1 MTAADRAR
9 QIICA
14 VDTSDPDEAAALA
27 GALAGR
33 VGALKLGLEFFSA
46 NGPEGVR
53 QVAAGGLSI
62 FLDLKLHDIPNT
74 VARALHAAA
83 PCDPMMITLHAS
95 GGAAM
100 MWAAAAA
107 AMRIADG
114 GDGRRPLLLAVTVL
128 TSFDEND
135 VAAVGMHGP
144 IADQVRRLASLA
156 QECGMDGVVAS
167 AHETAMIR
175 QLCGDDFKVVV
186 PGIRPAWSTAD
197 DQKRI
202 VTPAEA
208 VRDGADYLVIGRPI
222 TRADDAAAATARIAD
237 EMAEVV
243 A

>member
-1 MTAADRAR
+1 MTAADRAG

-14 VDTSDPDEAAALA
+14 VDTSDADEASMLA

-46 NGPEGVR
+46 NGPDGVR
-53 QVAAGGLSI
+53 QVAAGSLPI
-62 FLDLKLHDIPNT
+62 FLDLKLYDIPNT

-100 MWAAAAA
+100 MRAAAAA

-114 GDGRRPLLLAVTVL
+114 ADGRCPLLLAVTVL
-128 TSFDEND
+128 TSFNEND
-135 VAAVGMHGP
+135 IATVGMHGP
-144 IADQVRRLASLA
+144 IADQVRRLAELA
-156 QECGMDGVVAS
+156 QDCGMDGVVAS
-167 AHETAMIR
+167 AHEITMIR
-175 QLCGDDFKVVV
+175 QLCGDEFKVVV

-202 VTPAEA
+202 VTPADS

-222 TRADDAAAATARIAD
+222 TSSDDPAAAAERIAD
-237 EMAEVV
+237 EMATISG
-243 A
+243 

>member
-14 VDTSDPDEAAALA
+14 VDTSDPDEAATLA
-27 GALAGR
+27 GALAGG
-33 VGALKLGLEFFSA
+33 VGALKLALEFFSA

-53 QVAAGGLSI
+53 RVAAGGLPI

-74 VARALHAAA
+74 VARALLAAA
-83 PCDPMMITLHAS
+83 PCDPMMITRHAR

-100 MWAAAAA
+100 MRAAAAA
-107 AMRIADG
+107 AMRVADG
-114 GDGRRPLLLAVTVL
+114 ADGRRPLLLAVTVL
-128 TSFDEND
+128 TSFDED
-135 VAAVGMHGP
+135 DIAAVGMHGP
-144 IADQVRRLASLA
+144 IADQVKRLAELA

-167 AHETAMIR
+167 AHETTMIR

-222 TRADDAAAATARIAD
+222 TRADDAAAAAARIAE

>member
-1 MTAADRAR
+1 MTAADRAG

-14 VDTSDPDEAAALA
+14 VDTSDPDEASVLA
-27 GALAGR
+27 GTLAGR

-53 QVAAGGLSI
+53 RVGATGLPI
-62 FLDLKLHDIPNT
+62 FLDLKLYDIPNT
-74 VARALHAAA
+74 VARALLAAA
-83 PCDPMMITLHAS
+83 PCDPMMVTLHAS

-100 MWAAAAA
+100 MRAAAAA

-114 GDGRRPLLLAVTVL
+114 ADGRRPLLLAVTVL

-135 VAAVGMHGP
+135 IAAVGMHGP
-144 IADQVRRLASLA
+144 IADQVRRLADLA

-167 AHETAMIR
+167 AHETSMIR
-175 QLCGDDFKVVV
+175 QQCGDDFKVVV

-208 VRDGADYLVIGRPI
+208 VRDGADYLVIGRPV
-222 TRADDAAAATARIAD
+222 TRADDAAAAATRIAE
-237 EMAEVV
+237 EMAEVE